1 MKRSVFDN
9 DVLRSVLLAS
19 LQFPVNVAQ
28 ISNERNTSSLW
39 YNETLRHFRRQTS
52 EIASM
57 FRVSFQN
64 LPAVDAGLC
73 VMIIL
78 INFFRGI
85 FINDLVVYYQILLE
99 LSQKEKYIC
108 ICILCIYIYYSLS
121 YFFNCSFNYLFIFM
135 NEKKE
140 RETIAFKIKIR

>member
-85 FINDLVVYYQILLE
+85 FVNDLVVYYQILLE

-108 ICILCIYIYYSLS
+108 ICILCIYILFAFLS
-121 YFFNCSFNYLFIFM
+121 FQLLIQLFIHFY
-135 NEKKE
+135 E
-140 RETIAFKIKIR
+140 REERTRNYRF

>member
-1 MKRSVFDN
+1 
-9 DVLRSVLLAS
+9 
-19 LQFPVNVAQ
+19 
-28 ISNERNTSSLW
+28 
-39 YNETLRHFRRQTS
+39 
-52 EIASM
+52 M

-85 FINDLVVYYQILLE
+85 FVNDLVVYYQILLE

-108 ICILCIYIYYSLS
+108 ICILCIYILFAFLS
-121 YFFNCSFNYLFIFM
+121 FQLLIQLFIHFY
-135 NEKKE
+135 E
-140 RETIAFKIKIR
+140 REERTRNYRF

>member
-1 MKRSVFDN
+1 
-9 DVLRSVLLAS
+9 
-19 LQFPVNVAQ
+19 
-28 ISNERNTSSLW
+28 
-39 YNETLRHFRRQTS
+39 
-52 EIASM
+52 M

-85 FINDLVVYYQILLE
+85 FVNDLIVYYQILLE

-108 ICILCIYIYYSLS
+108 ICILCIYIYIIRFLIFSIAHSTIYSFL
-121 YFFNCSFNYLFIFM
+121 
-135 NEKKE
+135 
-140 RETIAFKIKIR
+140 

>member
-108 ICILCIYIYYSLS
+108 ICILCIYILFAFLS
-121 YFFNCSFNYLFIFM
+121 FQLLIQLFIHFY
-135 NEKKE
+135 E
-140 RETIAFKIKIR
+140 REERTRNYRF